1 MSISIRQTEL
11 AGVLE
16 IKAQPHG
23 DDRGSFCEVWNQEAF
38 ARHGIDTAFVQ
49 DNHSVSRQRGVLRG
63 LHYQLPPFAQ
73 ARLVRVARG
82 SIFDVA
88 VDIRPGSPSF
98 GKWVGVELSAT
109 RWNQLFV
116 PAGYA
121 HGFVTLE
128 PDSEVIYKVSRPY
141 SDLLVV
147 TVSRL
152 AIDLK
157 LDALVRSI
165 DAIDLLAARY
175 PVRLALVGG
184 GPAGDALKS
193 RANAVNARHGREVI
207 SLVGEAGDPR
217 SAYAAADIVLGMGSS
232 ALRALSIG
240 RPLIVQGEEGFS
252 RVFEPDSAG
261 LFLHQGFY
269 GLDSGREGPEVLAVQ
284 IERLLVDKPL
294 RDELGQMGRSIV
306 EENFSLDALS
316 NRLLDIYKTVSR
328 QKAPFIPGEV
338 ASVLGK
344 AFQRELQNH
353 QPKRKQQKKL
363 LESLKLRSAASGAW
377 PPANLDMAME

>member
-73 ARLVRVARG
+73 AKLVRVARG

-141 SDLLVV
+141 SRAHERAIRFDDP
-147 TVSRL
+147 RL
-152 AIDLK
+152 AINWPV
-157 LDALVRSI
+157 DADDIQLS
-165 DAIDLLAARY
+165 DKD
-175 PVRLALVGG
+175 RLAPML
-184 GPAGDALKS
+184 D
-193 RANAVNARHGREVI
+193 
-207 SLVGEAGDPR
+207 EAD
-217 SAYAAADIVLGMGSS
+217 L
-232 ALRALSIG
+232 
-240 RPLIVQGEEGFS
+240 EE
-252 RVFEPDSAG
+252 
-261 LFLHQGFY
+261 L
-269 GLDSGREGPEVLAVQ
+269 
-284 IERLLVDKPL
+284 
-294 RDELGQMGRSIV
+294 V
-306 EENFSLDALS
+306 EEIA
-316 NRLLDIYKTVSR
+316 
-328 QKAPFIPGEV
+328 
-338 ASVLGK
+338 
-344 AFQRELQNH
+344 
-353 QPKRKQQKKL
+353 
-363 LESLKLRSAASGAW
+363 
-377 PPANLDMAME
+377 